1 MHPLLKK
8 SWIRPCS
15 NLRNCKLTQ
24 KQTQGVSV
32 RASVLCQLSYED
44 PYIETLTLGA
54 LALSSISAVCNKI
67 NLYMSR
73 VLPGLSKQVYGVTSA
88 QFCPITS
95 RYSRNSTPWFVAGR
109 VWTWVEQRAASPF
122 NSFCSNVENQVA
134 RYCCVFYLYLTQC
147 KMHHLNEMSHA
158 YNWPQRQG
166 KKNISSCL

>member
-1 MHPLLKK
+1 MRTPPPPRDDLRFSNTTGILQKKKTMWFIGVEVEQEASAPPPKK

-54 LALSSISAVCNKI
+54 LALSSTSVVCNKI

-95 RYSRNSTPWFVAGR
+95 RYSRNSTP
-109 VWTWVEQRAASPF
+109 
-122 NSFCSNVENQVA
+122 
-134 RYCCVFYLYLTQC
+134 
-147 KMHHLNEMSHA
+147 
-158 YNWPQRQG
+158 
-166 KKNISSCL
+166 